1 MSVVVSDQVYD
12 AVAALHVD
20 GADVLGAKVSEPAA
34 LDHGRTTHPDVG
46 VRCRDQDVARAGQG
60 RVARETAPRHDGDH
74 GHPPAQRRHG
84 AEGSQLEAR
93 PGAGVGVTGATTAAF
108 REQHYRNS
116 LAIGDLEQ
124 AVGLGVI
131 AHALGTG
138 QHRVVVRD
146 HDALAAADGRHS
158 ADQSVGG
165 CVGDQVFLAASTALR
180 CQRESAVLDQA
191 VVVDQVVD
199 VLASSPA
206 SQLVALGHSCGPR
219 RVQGHLVASDDLRE
233 IGADVVEVHL
243 VDLGEL
249 RARACATNDEQ
260 WFARSDRSSR

>member
-1 MSVVVSDQVYD
+1 M
-12 AVAALHVD
+12 AR
-20 GADVLGAKVSEPAA
+20 KVPSSRPA
-34 LDHGRTTHPDVG
+34 
-46 VRCRDQDVARAGQG
+46 
-60 RVARETAPRHDGDH
+60 
-74 GHPPAQRRHG
+74 
-84 AEGSQLEAR
+84 
-93 PGAGVGVTGATTAAF
+93 PGAGVGVTGATAATF
-108 REQHYRNS
+108 REQHHRNS

-138 QHRVVVRD
+138 EHRVVVRD

-158 ADQSVGG
+158 ADQPVGRS
-165 CVGDQVFLAASTALR
+165 VGDQVFLASPTPLR
-180 CQRESAVLDQA
+180 RQRESAVLDQA

-206 SQLVALGHSCGPR
+206 SQLVTLRHGCGPG

-233 IGADVVEVHL
+233 IGTHVVEVHL

-249 RARACATNDEQ
+249 RSRACTTDDEQ
-260 WFARSDRSSR
+260 RFARTHRPPR